1 MDYCPPESD
10 SQTEFGNDN
19 EREDNQSLGELS
31 FEAQPKSSEEEV
43 TSDEDNGLAVGHQNP
58 LAIPTSDGNTGSGAY
73 ARPIS
78 PVLAKPVVRPNY
90 ELPTASTSST
100 TPSNSRRTAPSK
112 TSNTSK
118 IMFRTA
124 KVKLLDSSDS
134 EDDRPLKL
142 LPSGRSWS
150 VREKDGSYKCFTCLK
165 KFSTSYQLFSHKRYS
180 HGYEKK

>member
-1 MDYCPPESD
+1 MDYCSPESD

-43 TSDEDNGLAVGHQNP
+43 TSGEDNGLAVGHQNP
-58 LAIPTSDGNTGSGAY
+58 TIDGNSGSGAY
-73 ARPIS
+73 ARPTA
-78 PVLAKPVVRPNY
+78 PVLVRQEAKPVVRPNY
-90 ELPTASTSST
+90 ECPTASTSST

-112 TSNTSK
+112 TSK

-180 HGYEKK
+180 HGYEKNNV